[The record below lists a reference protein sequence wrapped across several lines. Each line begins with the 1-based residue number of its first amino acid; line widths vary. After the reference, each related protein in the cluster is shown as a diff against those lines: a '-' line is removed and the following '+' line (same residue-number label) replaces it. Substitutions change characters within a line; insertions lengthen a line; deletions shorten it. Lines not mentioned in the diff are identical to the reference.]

1 MTILKDNTE
10 VFLQVK
16 NITDLHLNKRKK
28 REAISSSKHFNIQ
41 KTNHIKFKDNQIQKV
56 KKLIAEHDVLC
67 NEENHKDICREL
79 VMKIKSLTENN
90 FSNHHENNEGIRDYK
105 NVILD
110 VENNKKHMPEINP
123 TDVSKRDIHIHNLV
137 RPTKS
142 VVPLSND
149 HDINYGISEQYNVPH
164 HSIAYPRDI
173 TNPQLTDTCL
183 LARLMRQSYPNF
195 QGGVLTFLLHE
206 QNVIFYYCV
215 IY

>member
-90 FSNHHENNEGIRDYK
+90 FSNHHENNEGIRDHK

-195 QGGVLTFLLHE
+195 QGGALTFLLHE
-206 QNVIFYYCV
+206 QNVIFDYCV
-215 IY
+215 NY